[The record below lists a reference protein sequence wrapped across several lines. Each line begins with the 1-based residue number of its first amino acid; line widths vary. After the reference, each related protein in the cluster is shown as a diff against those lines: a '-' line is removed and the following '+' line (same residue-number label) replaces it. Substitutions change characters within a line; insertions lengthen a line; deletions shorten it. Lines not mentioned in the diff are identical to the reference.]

1 MTKYILSKKVVASS
15 FAQNVYKILIII
27 YSFYISFS
35 AQVFA
40 LDAEAPLGG
49 ESFKQIVVDD
59 TAALERK
66 IRQDQ
71 KKLDAER
78 SAKIHAYFA
87 RYNLPLKDEA
97 EHFIKAANEHN
108 IDWRL
113 VAAIGFIESTGGKF
127 ACSTADYSAFG
138 WGSCNISFDS
148 YAESIDVISMNLGGH
163 NPKTASYY
171 AGKDTRGILEAYNPP
186 HIVPNYAD
194 KVMRQM
200 EIIDKQKV
208 TL

>member
-1 MTKYILSKKVVASS
+1 MTKYILSKKVVKST
-15 FAQNVYKILIII
+15 FAKNVYKILIII

-49 ESFKQIVVDD
+49 ESFKQIIVDD

-66 IRQDQ
+66 VRKDQDS
-71 KKLDAER
+71 LDAER
-78 SAKIHAYFA
+78 AAKIHSYFA

-97 EHFIKAANEHN
+97 EHFVRSANEHN

-127 ACSTADYSAFG
+127 ACETADYSAFG
-138 WGSCNISFDS
+138 WGSCNISFES
-148 YAESIDVISMNLGGH
+148 YAESIDVISMNLAGD
-163 NPKTASYY
+163 NPRTASFY

-200 EIIDKQKV
+200 EIIDNQ
-208 TL
+208 